1 MIPIALSHSIR
12 SAKIPTIHDQ
22 KKNRAKVGSQIF
34 FLLYTLKLNIWSS
47 LMRKIKF
54 TPHKI
59 VCISIYSFRILM
71 QVKDKSLVFNGEKD
85 IVGAVFILFI

>member
-1 MIPIALSHSIR
+1 
-12 SAKIPTIHDQ
+12 
-22 KKNRAKVGSQIF
+22 
-34 FLLYTLKLNIWSS
+34 
-47 LMRKIKF
+47 MRKIKF